1 MTAGSGGSLAAVSG
15 ASVAELRSTVAAGL
29 GHARTLLGAG
39 DVVEWRGAGR
49 LVRPTL
55 AYEAARRLRLP
66 VDDRFWLAA
75 LAVQLVHDASLIH
88 DDVVDGARQRRG
100 EATYVARHG
109 TAAALLYGDRLL
121 TAAYGAAAAAGSMAF
136 MRLFAS
142 SVDAMVAAERD
153 HTKALGRRLE
163 RSEYETVVAGKTG
176 RLLGVALAA
185 SASME
190 GDDRASALAGLGLK
204 AGLAYQ
210 MLDDLLDY
218 SPSSRTGKAAYADY
232 SERRWTWVLD
242 HLPGARLGGD
252 ARVVGEALFRPA
264 GGGPSPARRALEEWR
279 GVLEDARARAVE
291 LLGEASVLVGLLDGW
306 WREGESAV
314 GIEEGK
320 GGARLVTAPAPVPAA
335 GGLHS
340 AVGDDWRRRMERHS
354 RSFSFASWF
363 APAAERRRI
372 QGVYAFCRITD
383 DLVDEA
389 DGASRASLDG
399 ALGEW
404 LALSHAAYR
413 GQPTGIGLL
422 DEVMG
427 DMSAAGVP
435 VRYVDELVEGMR
447 MDLEDRG
454 YRDLAELQVY
464 TYRVAS
470 VVGLWLTE
478 LFGVHDAWAL
488 GRAEAL
494 GHAMQLT
501 NILRDVGEDLERGR
515 VYLPDNML
523 AAHGLGREELH
534 AMRQGRSRIGPA
546 YRGLMEELMAVAD
559 RDYALAFQ
567 AIPALPRFFQPPVA
581 VAARVYQGIH
591 REMRANGYDNL
602 TRRAYTRP
610 LRKAHLAVRALLEL
624 RRERRRWREAHHPT
638 PTLPRPVLE
647 GGQP

>member
-1 MTAGSGGSLAAVSG
+1 MTAVPGG
-15 ASVAELRSTVAAGL
+15 SVAEIRSTVAAGL
-29 GHARTLLGAG
+29 AHARTLLGAG
-39 DVVEWRGAGR
+39 DVDEWRSAGR
-49 LVRPTL
+49 LIRPTL
-55 AYEAARRLRLP
+55 AYEAARRLQLP
-66 VDDRFWLAA
+66 ADDRFWLAA
-75 LAVQLVHDASLIH
+75 LAVQLVHDASLVH
-88 DDVVDGARQRRG
+88 DDVVDGASSRRG

-121 TAAYGAAAAAGSMAF
+121 TAAYGAAAATGSMEF
-136 MRLFAS
+136 MRLFAT

-163 RSEYETVVAGKTG
+163 RGEYEAVVAGKTG

-185 SASME
+185 AAALE
-190 GDDRASALAGLGLK
+190 GDDRAEALADLGLRV
-204 AGLAYQ
+204 GLAYQ

-218 SPSSRTGKAAYADY
+218 SPSSRTGKASYADY
-232 SERRWTWVLD
+232 EERRWTWVLD

-252 ARVVGEALFRPA
+252 ARVVGDALFRA
-264 GGGPSPARRALEEWR
+264 TGGPSPARRALDEWR
-279 GVLEDARARAVE
+279 GVLEDARKRAAE
-291 LLGEASVLVGLLDGW
+291 QLGEASALVGVLDGW

-314 GIEEGK
+314 AVEEGK
-320 GGARLVTAPAPVPAA
+320 REPRTVAAPAPVPAA
-335 GGLHS
+335 GGLD
-340 AVGDDWRRRMERHS
+340 AVGDDWQGRMERHS

-363 APAAERRRI
+363 APADERRRI

-389 DGASRASLDG
+389 QDASRASLDRV
-399 ALGEW
+399 LGEW

-413 GQPTGIGLL
+413 GRPTGIGLL

-427 DMSAAGVP
+427 EMSAAGVP

-447 MDLEDRG
+447 MDLEDRR
-454 YRDLAELQVY
+454 YRDLGALRVY

-478 LFGVHDAWAL
+478 LFGVRDAWVL

-501 NILRDVGEDLERGR
+501 NILRDVGEDLDRGR
-515 VYLPDNML
+515 VYLPDDLL
-523 AAHGLGREELH
+523 AVHGLDREELH
-534 AMRQGRSRIGPA
+534 AMRQGRSPIGPA

-559 RDYALAFQ
+559 RDYELAFQ
-567 AIPALPRFFQPPVA
+567 AIPALPPFFQRPVA

-591 REMRANGYDNL
+591 REIRANGYDNL
-602 TRRAYTRP
+602 ALRAHTGP
-610 LRKAHLAVRALLEL
+610 LRKTRLAVRAFLEL
-624 RRERRRWREAHHPT
+624 RRERRRWQEAHGAT
-638 PTLPRPVLE
+638 QALRRPVWQ